1 MLECGMLS
9 EILVPTEEKKS
20 LSELAISVLS
30 EVVMPLLEISVIA
43 VLVELR
49 LAASFSICQVFFG
62 SFTEFARLFS

>member
-49 LAASFSICQVFFG
+49 LAASLSICQVFFG